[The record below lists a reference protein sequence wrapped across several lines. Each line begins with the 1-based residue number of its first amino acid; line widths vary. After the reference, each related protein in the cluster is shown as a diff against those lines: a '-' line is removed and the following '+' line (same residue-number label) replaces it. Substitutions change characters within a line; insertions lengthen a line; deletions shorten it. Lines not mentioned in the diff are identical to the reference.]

1 MNAMKIDRVDAI
13 RRIVADNLNHD
24 GGGMEAW
31 FESILRTG
39 FKGYENMTDDEL
51 AAELADLGL
60 DGRLETWSVIYKF
73 PDEHL
78 LPQCIT
84 VAAQDGTEAE
94 ELCEQRNPG
103 CEVLWTF
110 QGDENEAFADY
121 WGE

>member
-1 MNAMKIDRVDAI
+1 MNATKFDRADAI
-13 RRIVADNLNHD
+13 SRIVADNLNHD

-51 AAELADLGL
+51 AAELVDLGL
-60 DGRLETWSVIYKF
+60 ADRWQAWSVIYKL

-78 LPQCIT
+78 LPQCIK
-84 VAAQDGTEAE
+84 VAAKDVSEAE
-94 ELCEQRNPG
+94 RLCEQHNPG

-110 QGDENEAFADY
+110 QGEESEAFADY

>member
-1 MNAMKIDRVDAI
+1 MNATKFDRADAI
-13 RRIVADNLNHD
+13 SRIVADNLNHD

-51 AAELADLGL
+51 AAELVDLGL
-60 DGRLETWSVIYKF
+60 AGKSEKWAVLYRNRLPADPPECF
-73 PDEHL
+73 
-78 LPQCIT
+78 
-84 VAAQDGTEAE
+84 VAWAENSDHAE
-94 ELCEQRNPG
+94 EQCVKAHPG

-110 QGDENEAFADY
+110 QGEENDAFADY